1 MNTNLSKRYSRG
13 TFQKAY
19 SLSSSNHQQ
28 GTRDKLYRKRFETNS
43 LKLKI
48 IQHCKQVSADSPT
61 DDMFRT
67 PNTTIDADDSA
78 LDDFSTPLGD
88 FSVMKMKSMNNL
100 VDDFEAKHDGKLS
113 RKKSLSQN
121 GDTPVDLVKLKN
133 DFETKRFNNA
143 KMQSLTNLLSVD
155 EYDGMIN
162 KRHHSD
168 NSPPINRHSLQ
179 TPKIFKRVG
188 NTKYVG
194 GEVIDDGNY
203 ELMKMKSM
211 GTINDILNNNV
222 KTSKSFDPF
231 YNVNRGKKYDKTFVV
246 PVRLDE
252 RFAESNGKCD
262 KRDEVFK
269 KPGNPMVPL
278 RKEKSSSSIESM
290 RNRGSSLYDRL
301 R

>member
-1 MNTNLSKRYSRG
+1 LSQNTP
-13 TFQKAY
+13 
-19 SLSSSNHQQ
+19 
-28 GTRDKLYRKRFETNS
+28 
-43 LKLKI
+43 
-48 IQHCKQVSADSPT
+48 DSPEI
-61 DDMFRT
+61 FRT

-78 LDDFSTPLGD
+78 VDDFGTPIGD
-88 FSVMKMKSMNNL
+88 FSLMKMKSMNNL
-100 VDDFEAKHDGKLS
+100 ADEFEAMHDGRLS
-113 RKKSLSQN
+113 RRKSISQN
-121 GDTPVDLVKLKN
+121 GDTPNDLVKLKK

-143 KMQSLTNLLSVD
+143 KMQSLTNLADADEVD
-155 EYDGMIN
+155 GGVFN

-168 NSPPINRHSLQ
+168 NSPPVNRHSLQ

-194 GEVIDDGNY
+194 AESIDEGNY

-211 GTINDILNNNV
+211 GTISDILNNNV

-231 YNVNRGKKYDKTFVV
+231 HNVNRGKKYDKTFVV
-246 PVRLDE
+246 PLRLDE
-252 RFAESNGKCD
+252 RLNDFTETNGKCD
-262 KRDEVFK
+262 KNDEVFK
-269 KPGNPMVPL
+269 VPGEPMVPL

>member
-1 MNTNLSKRYSRG
+1 MIDRYSRG
-13 TFQKAY
+13 TFQKTY
-19 SLSSSNHQQ
+19 SMSSSNHQ
-28 GTRDKLYRKRFETNS
+28 TNAREKLYRKRFETNS

-48 IQHCKQVSADSPT
+48 IQHCKQLSQNTPDSPEI
-61 DDMFRT
+61 FRT

-78 LDDFSTPLGD
+78 VEDFATPNGEFTL
-88 FSVMKMKSMNNL
+88 MKMKSMNNL
-100 VDDFEAKHDGKLS
+100 ADDFNAMHDGRLS

-133 DFETKRFNNA
+133 DFESKRFNDA
-143 KMQSLTNLLSVD
+143 KMQSLTNLADGDEVD
-155 EYDGMIN
+155 GVYN

-168 NSPPINRHSLQ
+168 SSPPVNRHSLQ

-188 NTKYVG
+188 NTKYIG
-194 GEVIDDGNY
+194 GDANY

-222 KTSKSFDPF
+222 KESKNFDPF

-252 RFAESNGKCD
+252 RFADSSGKSD
-262 KRDEVFK
+262 KDDEVFK
-269 KPGNPMVPL
+269 VPGNPMVPL
-278 RKEKSSSSIESM
+278 RKEKSSSCIESM